1 VRIKLVQAALLLVIT
16 ISTSAAGQQDAHDLH
31 FRLFKGDKTCVCINT
46 RDHTRTVSATEKRVG
61 KSIYQVFWFHT
72 EPRRQVFRVSIGRVS
87 GSDVVKWWNYG
98 IADEADFNG
107 DGVPD
112 YSWYGG
118 DDTGFEMYLF
128 LSTGREYRKVDLLK
142 TLRTAWKKRFHKPAP
157 DFGEVGGRYGLKST
171 VLERSPSGLIFLTE
185 VEHSSLD
192 EKRSSTYRFRIA
204 EADFE

>member
-1 VRIKLVQAALLLVIT
+1 
-16 ISTSAAGQQDAHDLH
+16 
-31 FRLFKGDKTCVCINT
+31 
-46 RDHTRTVSATEKRVG
+46 VSATEKRVG
-61 KSIYQVFWFHT
+61 KSIYQVFSSRT
-72 EPRRQVFRVSIGRVS
+72 EPKRELFRVSIGEAS
-87 GSDVVKWWNYG
+87 GSDVVKLWNYG

-128 LSTGREYRKVDLLK
+128 LSAGLKYKKVDLLK
-142 TLRTAWKKRFHKPAP
+142 TLQLAWKKRFHKAGP
-157 DFGEVGGRYGLKST
+157 DFGAVGGRYALVST
-171 VLERSPSGLIFLTE
+171 VLVRSASGLAFLAE

-204 EADFE
+204 EGDFQ